1 MIWPAHRHLGST
13 VRSPASQ
20 PLWPDVMRRTRS
32 VIVLPSRVPPHRQHQ
47 PLASPYHRFAMAALA
62 VNPLD
67 GLMVSDVELCAPGP
81 SYTADTL
88 TRLRGWGLTPAQ
100 IFFITGA
107 DAFAEIATW
116 RGYPGVLDL
125 AQFVVVSR
133 PGDPVR
139 SLRERLPELAPRM
152 RDDRAGGAGAGRVDL
167 PGDAPI
173 DVSSTGS
180 GRLRDGEPLGGLV
193 PPAVEAHPASQLYVN
208 TRLGQTPA
216 RSGRSPQ
223 PRLTTERHHDGKET
237 ADGRRDQG
245 DQAALDKKAFDVGAR
260 SAGTPAFTDFFVLCS
275 GPARAGQGNRRM
287 PSKRC
292 SAARSTSAHVE
303 GRPR

>member
-1 MIWPAHRHLGST
+1 MTSGQRIGILGGTLDPIHLGH
-13 VRSPASQ
+13 VAAAVAGRDA
-20 PLWPDVMRRTRS
+20 LGLDR

-67 GLMVSDVELCAPGP
+67 GMMVSDVELRAPGP

-88 TRLRGWGLTPAQ
+88 TRLRGWGLTPSQ

-152 RDDRAGGAGAGRVDL
+152 RDDRAGGAGAGNTLIFLV
-167 PGDAPI
+167 DAPTP
-173 DVSSTGS
+173 DVSSTEIRR
-180 GRLRDGEPLGGLV
+180 RLRDGEPLGGLV
-193 PPAVEAHPASQLYVN
+193 PPAVEAHILRHRLYVN
-208 TRLGQTPA
+208 TRPG
-216 RSGRSPQ
+216 S
-223 PRLTTERHHDGKET
+223 D
-237 ADGRRDQG
+237 
-245 DQAALDKKAFDVGAR
+245 
-260 SAGTPAFTDFFVLCS
+260 
-275 GPARAGQGNRRM
+275 
-287 PSKRC
+287 PS
-292 SAARSTSAHVE
+292 T
-303 GRPR
+303 